1 MSIIKKCRICPWEC
15 NFWPQKWKCQVQFCF
30 DGDNEQKNKWD
41 FHEQWYF
48 RKYIPPPPPPTTIY
62 DIYFSWQRNLIK
74 LALKTK
80 FVILSVSSI
89 IELFML
95 SVAQKKCISEVKEF
109 WSWIQFTFIVILMI
123 SGVHIEDW
131 LTKTWRCWRQI
142 LWTNWWEL
150 IDHHECRDYFLCYTF
165 PPPPFF
171 WRNHQSPVYTMNIYK
186 IWLGIRRGGE
196 ECKIFISA

>member
-1 MSIIKKCRICPWEC
+1 MSSGTFENISL
-15 NFWPQKWKCQVQFCF
+15 
-30 DGDNEQKNKWD
+30 
-41 FHEQWYF
+41 
-48 RKYIPPPPPPTTIY
+48 PPPPPTTIY

-142 LWTNWWEL
+142 LWTNRWEL
-150 IDHHECRDYFLCYTF
+150 VWSSWMQGLFFMLYIS
-165 PPPPFF
+165 PPPPFLKKSSIP
-171 WRNHQSPVYTMNIYK
+171 RLYYEYI
-186 IWLGIRRGGE
+186 
-196 ECKIFISA
+196 